1 MTQGFQILIYS
12 ISYLLLS
19 VLLFFC
25 KAKKGTRLQDE
36 NGPVANRQAL
46 ILLHAG
52 GILLLGIPSV
62 YLLNHQLPEIV
73 FGKSAP
79 SYLQIAV
86 TVFLAGLVLVIA
98 GRIAEK
104 KYRQAKD
111 KKAATTSFSTGF
123 VTNYFILR
131 ILFLVA
137 YEISFRGFLLNFC
150 IDNWG
155 IMAAIIINIVLYT
168 LVHIVFGK
176 EEMLACIPFGL
187 LLCGLSIWTGA
198 IWPAIVVHMAMSLS
212 YDVNFLRKAN
222 NSNVSFV

>member
-1 MTQGFQILIYS
+1 MTQGSQILIYS
-12 ISYLLLS
+12 ISYLSLS
-19 VLLFFC
+19 LLLFFC

-52 GILLLGIPSV
+52 GILLLGVPSV
-62 YLLNHQLPEIV
+62 YLLNHQLPDII
-73 FGKSAP
+73 FGKIAA
-79 SYLQIAV
+79 SYVQIAV
-86 TVFLAGLVLVIA
+86 TVFFAVLVMIIA

-104 KYRQAKD
+104 KYQQAKE
-111 KKAATTSFSTGF
+111 KEAATTSFNTGF
-123 VTNYFILR
+123 IIYYFVLR
-131 ILFLVA
+131 VLFLVA

-155 IMAAIIINIVLYT
+155 IPAAIIINIVLYT

-187 LLCGLSIWTGA
+187 LLCGLTIWTGA

-212 YDVNFLRKAN
+212 YDVNFLRKTN